1 MSETRPIRVLV
12 AKPGLDGH
20 DRGAKVIARALR
32 DAGMEVIY
40 TGIRQTPEILN
51 LCATTSRLIAWP
63 RRSRSTLQNIVER
76 LLNGDRRALAR
87 MVTLIE
93 NESPQARHYLAEL
106 HRCAGRAHIIGV
118 TGAPGA
124 GKSTL
129 ATHIVR
135 ELRRRDRK
143 IGVVAVDP
151 TSPFSGGAILGDR
164 IRMMELAGDPNVF
177 IRSMAS
183 RGSLGGLSAST
194 RDVVRAMDAAGYD
207 PIIIETVGTGQAEV
221 EVMRAAQTVLVVTAP
236 GMGDE
241 VQAIKAGILEIADI
255 FVVSKADKP
264 GADQT
269 VAELAMLLSLDP
281 QRRLHDKSK
290 PYWRIPVL
298 KTSAIKDQGITQLVD
313 AMEKHREYLVESGM
327 LMHRAQRQVVSEVQA
342 LVLHAVVNA
351 LKAHVG
357 EDEWQQMVEDITTR
371 ERDPYSVAQELE
383 ERIGLK
389 SG

>member
-1 MSETRPIRVLV
+1 M
-12 AKPGLDGH
+12 
-20 DRGAKVIARALR
+20 
-32 DAGMEVIY
+32 
-40 TGIRQTPEILN
+40 QN
-51 LCATTSRLIAWP
+51 LA
-63 RRSRSTLQNIVER
+63 ER
-76 LLNGDRRALAR
+76 LLSGDRRALAR

-93 NESPQARHYLAEL
+93 NESPQARRYLAEL
-106 HRCAGRAHIIGV
+106 HQHAGNAHIVGV

-129 ATHIVR
+129 VTRIVR

-143 IGVVAVDP
+143 VGVVAVDP
-151 TSPFSGGAILGDR
+151 TSPFTGGAILGDR

-194 RDVVRAMDAAGYD
+194 RDVVRAMDAAGYN

-221 EVMRAAQTVLVVTAP
+221 EVMRAAQTVLVVSAP

-281 QRRLHDKSK
+281 NRRLHDKSK

-313 AMEKHREYLVESGM
+313 AIEQHREYLVESGM
-327 LMHRAQRQVVSEVQA
+327 LAHRAQRQVRSEVEA
-342 LVLHAVVNA
+342 LVVHAVMNA
-351 LKAHVG
+351 LREELT
-357 EDEWQQMVEDITTR
+357 EDEWQKLLEDITTR
-371 ERDPYSVAQELE
+371 ERDPYSVAGELQ
-383 ERIGLK
+383 ERIGLRK
-389 SG
+389 S

>member
-1 MSETRPIRVLV
+1 M
-12 AKPGLDGH
+12 
-20 DRGAKVIARALR
+20 
-32 DAGMEVIY
+32 
-40 TGIRQTPEILN
+40 
-51 LCATTSRLIAWP
+51 
-63 RRSRSTLQNIVER
+63 QNIVER
-76 LLNGDRRALAR
+76 LLSGDRRALAR

-106 HRCAGRAHIIGV
+106 HQHAGHAHIIGV

-129 ATHIVR
+129 VTRLVR
-135 ELRRRDRK
+135 ELRRRDGRV
-143 IGVVAVDP
+143 GVIAVDP
-151 TSPFSGGAILGDR
+151 SSPFSGGAILGDR
-164 IRMMELAGDPNVF
+164 IRMMELAGDPSVF

-281 QRRLHDKSK
+281 NRRLHDKAK

-313 AMEKHREYLVESGM
+313 AIQQHRQYLVESGM
-327 LMHRAQRQVVSEVQA
+327 LANRAQRQVRSEVES
-342 LVLHAVVNA
+342 LVLHAVMNA
-351 LKAHVG
+351 LRDELT
-357 EDEWQQMVEDITTR
+357 EDEWQKVLEDITSR
-371 ERDPYSVAQELE
+371 QRNPYSVANELQ

-389 SG
+389 KQRYINPGSGL

>member
-1 MSETRPIRVLV
+1 
-12 AKPGLDGH
+12 
-20 DRGAKVIARALR
+20 
-32 DAGMEVIY
+32 
-40 TGIRQTPEILN
+40 
-51 LCATTSRLIAWP
+51 
-63 RRSRSTLQNIVER
+63 LQNIVER
-76 LLNGDRRALAR
+76 LLSGDRRALAR

-93 NESPQARHYLAEL
+93 NESPQAHLFLAEL
-106 HRCAGRAHIIGV
+106 HQHAGRAHIIGV

-129 ATHIVR
+129 VTRLVR
-135 ELRRRDRK
+135 ELRRRERRV
-143 IGVVAVDP
+143 GVVAVDP
-151 TSPFSGGAILGDR
+151 TSPFTGGAILGDR

-183 RGSLGGLSAST
+183 RGSLGGLSSST

-281 QRRLHDKSK
+281 NRRLHDKTK
-290 PYWRIPVL
+290 TYWRIPVL

-313 AMEKHREYLVESGM
+313 AIQQHRQYLEESGM
-327 LMHRAQRQVVSEVQA
+327 LANRAQRQVRSEVES
-342 LVLHAVVNA
+342 LVLHAVLNA
-351 LKAHVG
+351 LRDELT
-357 EDEWQQMVEDITTR
+357 EDEWLMVLEDITTR
-371 ERDPYSVAQELE
+371 QRNPYNVANELQ

-389 SG
+389 RP

>member
-1 MSETRPIRVLV
+1 M
-12 AKPGLDGH
+12 
-20 DRGAKVIARALR
+20 
-32 DAGMEVIY
+32 
-40 TGIRQTPEILN
+40 
-51 LCATTSRLIAWP
+51 C
-63 RRSRSTLQNIVER
+63 RSTAWLPKYRCALENIVER

-93 NESPQARHYLAEL
+93 NEIPAARRYLAEL
-106 HRCAGRAHIIGV
+106 HLHAGRAHIVGV

-129 ATHIVR
+129 VTHLVR

-143 IGVVAVDP
+143 VGVIAVDP
-151 TSPFSGGAILGDR
+151 TSPFTGGAILGDR
-164 IRMMELAGDPNVF
+164 IRMMELSGDPKVF

-183 RGSLGGLSAST
+183 RGNLGGLAAST
-194 RDVVRAMDAAGYD
+194 RDVVRALDAAGYN

-221 EVMRAAQTVLVVTAP
+221 EVMRTAQTVIVVAAP

-241 VQAIKAGILEIADI
+241 IQAIKAGILEIADL

-264 GADQT
+264 GSDQT

-281 QRRLHDKSK
+281 IRRTHDKTL

-298 KTSAIKDQGITQLVD
+298 KTSAIKDQGIPQVID
-313 AMEKHREYLVESGM
+313 AMEQHYQYLVESGAI
-327 LMHRAQRQVVSEVQA
+327 LTRAQRQVRSEVQA
-342 LVLHAVVNA
+342 LILNTVVNA
-351 LKAHVG
+351 LNATTT
-357 EDEWQQMVEDITTR
+357 EAEWQHMVDDINNK
-371 ERDPYSVAQELE
+371 ERDPYSVARELE

-389 SG
+389 RK

>member
-1 MSETRPIRVLV
+1 
-12 AKPGLDGH
+12 
-20 DRGAKVIARALR
+20 
-32 DAGMEVIY
+32 
-40 TGIRQTPEILN
+40 
-51 LCATTSRLIAWP
+51 
-63 RRSRSTLQNIVER
+63 LQNLAER
-76 LLNGDRRALAR
+76 LLSGDRRALAR

-93 NESPQARHYLAEL
+93 NESPQARRYLAEL
-106 HRCAGRAHIIGV
+106 HQHAGKAHIVGV

-129 ATHIVR
+129 VTHIVR

-143 IGVVAVDP
+143 VGVVAVDP
-151 TSPFSGGAILGDR
+151 TSPFTGGAILGDR
-164 IRMMELAGDPNVF
+164 IRMMELAGDPHVF

-194 RDVVRAMDAAGYD
+194 RDVVRAMDAAGYN
-207 PIIIETVGTGQAEV
+207 PILIETVGTGQAEV
-221 EVMRAAQTVLVVTAP
+221 EVMRAAQTVLVVSAP

-281 QRRLHDKSK
+281 NRRLHDKSK

-313 AMEKHREYLVESGM
+313 AIERHREYLVESGM
-327 LMHRAQRQVVSEVQA
+327 LAHRAQRQVRSEVEA
-342 LVLHAVVNA
+342 LVVHAVMNT
-351 LKAHVG
+351 LREELP
-357 EDEWQQMVEDITTR
+357 EDEWQKLLEDITTR
-371 ERDPYSVAQELE
+371 ERDPYSVAGELQA
-383 ERIGLK
+383 RIGLRK
-389 SG
+389 S

>member
-1 MSETRPIRVLV
+1 LQ
-12 AKPGLDGH
+12 D
-20 DRGAKVIARALR
+20 IA
-32 DAGMEVIY
+32 
-40 TGIRQTPEILN
+40 
-51 LCATTSRLIAWP
+51 
-63 RRSRSTLQNIVER
+63 ER

-93 NESPQARHYLAEL
+93 NEAPQARRYLAEL
-106 HRCAGRAHIIGV
+106 HQHAGRAHIIGV
-118 TGAPGA
+118 TGPPGA

-129 ATHIVR
+129 VTHLVR

-143 IGVVAVDP
+143 IGVVAIDP
-151 TSPFSGGAILGDR
+151 TSPFTGGAILGDR
-164 IRMMELAGDPNVF
+164 IRMMELAGDPLVF

-207 PIIIETVGTGQAEV
+207 PIIIETIGTGQAEV
-221 EVMRAAQTVLVVTAP
+221 EVMRAAQTVLVVSAP

-281 QRRLHDKSK
+281 NRRLHDKST

-298 KTSAIKDQGITQLVD
+298 KTSAIKDQGISQLVD
-313 AMEKHREYLVESGM
+313 AIEQHRQYLLQSGM
-327 LMHRAQRQVVSEVQA
+327 LAHRAQRQVRSEVEA
-342 LVLHAVVNA
+342 LVVHAVINA
-351 LKAHVG
+351 LKNEVTG
-357 EDEWQQMVEDITTR
+357 DEWRKVLEDITAR
-371 ERDPYSVAQELE
+371 ERDPYSVANELQK
-383 ERIGLK
+383 RIGLNNT
-389 SG
+389 

>member
-1 MSETRPIRVLV
+1 
-12 AKPGLDGH
+12 
-20 DRGAKVIARALR
+20 
-32 DAGMEVIY
+32 
-40 TGIRQTPEILN
+40 
-51 LCATTSRLIAWP
+51 
-63 RRSRSTLQNIVER
+63 
-76 LLNGDRRALAR
+76 

-93 NESPQARHYLAEL
+93 NESPQARRYLAEL
-106 HRCAGRAHIIGV
+106 HQSAGRAHVIGV

-129 ATHIVR
+129 VTHLVR
-135 ELRRRDRK
+135 EFRRRDRK

-151 TSPFSGGAILGDR
+151 SSPFTGGAILGDR
-164 IRMMELAGDPNVF
+164 IRMMELAGDPHVF

-194 RDVVRAMDAAGYD
+194 RDVVRAMDAAGYN
-207 PIIIETVGTGQAEV
+207 PIIIETIGTGQAEV
-221 EVMRAAQTVLVVTAP
+221 EVMRAAHTVLVVSAP

-281 QRRLHDKSK
+281 HRRHHDKSK

-313 AMEKHREYLVESGM
+313 AIEQHHQYLLESNM
-327 LMHRAQRQVVSEVQA
+327 LANRMQRQVRSEVES
-342 LVLHAVVNA
+342 LVLHAVILA
-351 LKAHVG
+351 LRAKVTEA
-357 EDEWQQMVEDITTR
+357 EWQQLMEDITTR
-371 ERDPYSVAQELE
+371 ERDPYSVAIELQQ
-383 ERIGLK
+383 RIGLNDV
-389 SG
+389 

>member
-1 MSETRPIRVLV
+1 M
-12 AKPGLDGH
+12 
-20 DRGAKVIARALR
+20 
-32 DAGMEVIY
+32 
-40 TGIRQTPEILN
+40 
-51 LCATTSRLIAWP
+51 
-63 RRSRSTLQNIVER
+63 QNIVER
-76 LLNGDRRALAR
+76 LLSGDRRALAR

-93 NESPQARHYLAEL
+93 NESPQAHLFLAEL
-106 HRCAGRAHIIGV
+106 HQHAGRAHIIGV

-129 ATHIVR
+129 VTRLVR
-135 ELRRRDRK
+135 ELRRRERRV
-143 IGVVAVDP
+143 GVVAVDP
-151 TSPFSGGAILGDR
+151 TSPFTGGAILGDR

-183 RGSLGGLSAST
+183 RGSLGGLSSST

-269 VAELAMLLSLDP
+269 VAELAMLLSLAP
-281 QRRLHDKSK
+281 NRRLHDKTK

-313 AMEKHREYLVESGM
+313 AIQQHRQYLEESGM
-327 LMHRAQRQVVSEVQA
+327 LANRAQRQVRSEVES
-342 LVLHAVVNA
+342 LVLHAVLNA
-351 LKAHVG
+351 LRDELT
-357 EDEWQQMVEDITTR
+357 EDEWQMVLEDITTR
-371 ERDPYSVAQELE
+371 QRNPYNVANELQ

-389 SG
+389 RP

>member
-1 MSETRPIRVLV
+1 MQ
-12 AKPGLDGH
+12 GL
-20 DRGAKVIARALR
+20 
-32 DAGMEVIY
+32 
-40 TGIRQTPEILN
+40 
-51 LCATTSRLIAWP
+51 
-63 RRSRSTLQNIVER
+63 VER
-76 LLNGDRRALAR
+76 LLSGDRRALAR

-93 NESPQARHYLAEL
+93 NNAPVARQYLAEL
-106 HRCAGRAHIIGV
+106 HLHAGGGHIIGI

-129 ATHIVR
+129 VTHMVR
-135 ELRRRDRK
+135 ELRLRDRK
-143 IGVVAVDP
+143 VGVVAVDP
-151 TSPFSGGAILGDR
+151 SSPFSGGAILGDR

-221 EVMRAAQTVLVVTAP
+221 EVMRAAQTVLVVAAP

-255 FVVSKADKP
+255 FVISKADKP

-281 QRRLHDKSK
+281 ERRLHDKSK

-298 KTSAIKDQGITQLVD
+298 KTSAIKDQGIVELIDTI
-313 AMEKHREYLVESGM
+313 ERHRAYLIESGM
-327 LMHRAQRQVVSEVQA
+327 LSHRAQRQVRSEVQA
-342 LVLHAVVNA
+342 LLIHAMMESLHQLVS
-351 LKAHVG
+351 
-357 EDEWQQMVEDITTR
+357 EDEWRALIEDITTR
-371 ERDPYSVAQELE
+371 ERDPYSVAQELQE
-383 ERIGLK
+383 KIGLK
-389 SG
+389 

>member
-1 MSETRPIRVLV
+1 LQ
-12 AKPGLDGH
+12 D
-20 DRGAKVIARALR
+20 IA
-32 DAGMEVIY
+32 
-40 TGIRQTPEILN
+40 
-51 LCATTSRLIAWP
+51 
-63 RRSRSTLQNIVER
+63 ER
-76 LLNGDRRALAR
+76 LLSGDRRALAR

-93 NESPQARHYLAEL
+93 NEAPQARRYLAAL
-106 HRCAGRAHIIGV
+106 HQYAGRAHIIGV
-118 TGAPGA
+118 TGPPGA

-129 ATHIVR
+129 VTHMVR

-143 IGVVAVDP
+143 IGVVAIDP
-151 TSPFSGGAILGDR
+151 TSPFTGGAILGDR

-207 PIIIETVGTGQAEV
+207 PIIIETIGTGQAEV
-221 EVMRAAQTVLVVTAP
+221 EVMRAAQTVLVVSAP

-255 FVVSKADKP
+255 FVVSKSDKP

-281 QRRLHDKSK
+281 NRRQHDKSK

-298 KTSAIKDQGITQLVD
+298 KTSAIKDQGISQLVD
-313 AMEKHREYLVESGM
+313 AIEQHRQYLLESGM
-327 LMHRAQRQVVSEVQA
+327 LAHRAQRQVRSEVEA
-342 LVLHAVVNA
+342 LVAHAVINA
-351 LKAHVG
+351 LKNEVTG
-357 EDEWQQMVEDITTR
+357 DEWQKMLEDITAR
-371 ERDPYSVAQELE
+371 ERDPYSVANELQK
-383 ERIGLK
+383 RIGLNN
-389 SG
+389 S

>member
-1 MSETRPIRVLV
+1 MQ
-12 AKPGLDGH
+12 D
-20 DRGAKVIARALR
+20 LR
-32 DAGMEVIY
+32 
-40 TGIRQTPEILN
+40 
-51 LCATTSRLIAWP
+51 
-63 RRSRSTLQNIVER
+63 ER

-93 NESPQARHYLAEL
+93 NESPVARQALAEL
-106 HRCAGRAHIIGV
+106 HQHTGRAHIVGV

-129 ATHIVR
+129 VTHLVR
-135 ELRRRDRK
+135 ELRKRERK
-143 IGVVAVDP
+143 VGVVAVDP
-151 TSPFSGGAILGDR
+151 SSPFTGGALLGDR
-164 IRMMELAGDPNVF
+164 IRMMELAGDPKVF

-221 EVMRAAQTVLVVTAP
+221 AVMRTAQTVLVVCAP

-255 FVVSKADKP
+255 FVVSKADRP

-269 VAELAMLLSLDP
+269 VAELSMMLSLDP
-281 QRRLHDKSK
+281 TRRQHDKTR

-298 KTSAIKDQGITQLVD
+298 KTSALKDQGLVELAD
-313 AMEKHREYLVESGM
+313 AIQRHQMYLEESGM
-327 LMHRAQRQVVSEVQA
+327 LTNRTQRQVRSEIET
-342 LVLHAVVNA
+342 LILHAVSNA
-351 LKAHVG
+351 LKRQVS
-357 EDEWQQMVEDITTR
+357 EEEWRHLVEDVTTR
-371 ERDPYSVAQELE
+371 ERDPYSVAAELE
-383 ERIGLK
+383 QRIGLRNP
-389 SG
+389 

>member
-1 MSETRPIRVLV
+1 
-12 AKPGLDGH
+12 
-20 DRGAKVIARALR
+20 
-32 DAGMEVIY
+32 
-40 TGIRQTPEILN
+40 
-51 LCATTSRLIAWP
+51 
-63 RRSRSTLQNIVER
+63 LQNITER
-76 LLNGDRRALAR
+76 LLSGDRRALAR

-93 NESPQARHYLAEL
+93 NESPQARRYLAEL
-106 HRCAGRAHIIGV
+106 HQSAGRAHIIGV

-129 ATHIVR
+129 VTHLVR
-135 ELRRRDRK
+135 EFRHRDRK

-151 TSPFSGGAILGDR
+151 SSPFTGGAILGDR

-194 RDVVRAMDAAGYD
+194 RDVVRAMDAAGYN
-207 PIIIETVGTGQAEV
+207 PIIIETIGTGQAEV
-221 EVMRAAQTVLVVTAP
+221 EVMRAAHTVLVVSAP

-290 PYWRIPVL
+290 PYWRILVL
-298 KTSAIKDQGITQLVD
+298 KTSAIKDQGIIQLVD
-313 AMEKHREYLVESGM
+313 AIGQHYQYLIESSM
-327 LMHRAQRQVVSEVQA
+327 LANRMQRQVRSEVEA
-342 LVLHAVVNA
+342 LVLHAVILA
-351 LKAHVG
+351 LRAEVT
-357 EDEWQQMVEDITTR
+357 EAEWQQLVEDITTR
-371 ERDPYSVAQELE
+371 ERDPYSVAIELQK
-383 ERIGLK
+383 RVGLDTL
-389 SG
+389 

>member
-1 MSETRPIRVLV
+1 
-12 AKPGLDGH
+12 
-20 DRGAKVIARALR
+20 
-32 DAGMEVIY
+32 
-40 TGIRQTPEILN
+40 
-51 LCATTSRLIAWP
+51 
-63 RRSRSTLQNIVER
+63 LQNITER

-93 NESPQARHYLAEL
+93 NESPRARSYLAEL
-106 HRCAGRAHIIGV
+106 HQSAGRAHIIGV

-129 ATHIVR
+129 VTHLVR
-135 ELRRRDRK
+135 EFRRRERK

-151 TSPFSGGAILGDR
+151 SSPFTGGAILGDR

-183 RGSLGGLSAST
+183 RGSLGGLSAAT
-194 RDVVRAMDAAGYD
+194 RDVVRAMDAAGYN
-207 PIIIETVGTGQAEV
+207 PIIIETIGTGQAEV
-221 EVMRAAQTVLVVTAP
+221 EVMRAAQTVLVVSAP

-241 VQAIKAGILEIADI
+241 IQAIKAGILEIADV

-281 QRRLHDKSK
+281 QRRQHDKSR

-313 AMEKHREYLVESGM
+313 AIEQHYQYLVGSDM
-327 LMHRAQRQVVSEVQA
+327 LANRTQRQVRSEVEA
-342 LVLHAVVNA
+342 LVLHSVMLA
-351 LKAHVG
+351 LKDKVSDA
-357 EDEWQQMVEDITTR
+357 EWQQLMQDITR
-371 ERDPYSVAQELE
+371 RDRDPYSVAIELQ
-383 ERIGLK
+383 ERIGLHHT
-389 SG
+389 

>member
-1 MSETRPIRVLV
+1 M
-12 AKPGLDGH
+12 
-20 DRGAKVIARALR
+20 
-32 DAGMEVIY
+32 
-40 TGIRQTPEILN
+40 QN
-51 LCATTSRLIAWP
+51 L
-63 RRSRSTLQNIVER
+63 VER
-76 LLNGDRRALAR
+76 LLDGDRRALAR

-93 NESPQARHYLAEL
+93 NDMPIARRYLAEL
-106 HRCAGRAHIIGV
+106 HVHGGQAQIVGV

-129 ATHIVR
+129 VTHMVR
-135 ELRRRDRK
+135 ELRRRERK
-143 IGVVAVDP
+143 VGVVAVDP
-151 TSPFSGGAILGDR
+151 SSPFSGGAILGDR

-194 RDVVRAMDAAGYD
+194 RDVVRAMDAAGYN
-207 PIIIETVGTGQAEV
+207 PIIIETLGTGQAEV

-281 QRRLHDKSK
+281 TRRQHDKTK

-298 KTSAIKDQGITQLVD
+298 KTAAIKDQGISQLVD
-313 AMEKHREYLVESGM
+313 AIQDHYAYLAESGM
-327 LMHRAQRQVVSEVQA
+327 LAQRAQRQVRSEVQA
-342 LVLHAVVNA
+342 LLGQALINA
-351 LKAHVG
+351 LRQTVS
-357 EDEWQQMVEDITTR
+357 EDEWHQLIEDITSR
-371 ERDPYSVAQELE
+371 ERDPYSVASQLQ

-389 SG
+389 T

>member
-1 MSETRPIRVLV
+1 
-12 AKPGLDGH
+12 
-20 DRGAKVIARALR
+20 
-32 DAGMEVIY
+32 
-40 TGIRQTPEILN
+40 
-51 LCATTSRLIAWP
+51 
-63 RRSRSTLQNIVER
+63 LQDIVER
-76 LLNGDRRALAR
+76 LLSGDRRALAR

-93 NESPQARHYLAEL
+93 NESPQARRYLAEL
-106 HRCAGRAHIIGV
+106 HQHAGHAHIIGV

-129 ATHIVR
+129 VTHMVR

-143 IGVVAVDP
+143 VGVVAVDP
-151 TSPFSGGAILGDR
+151 TSPFTGGAILGDR
-164 IRMMELAGDPNVF
+164 IRMMELASDPNVF

-207 PIIIETVGTGQAEV
+207 PIIIETIGTGQAEV
-221 EVMRAAQTVLVVTAP
+221 EVMRAAHTVLVVSAP

-281 QRRLHDKSK
+281 NRRLHDKSK

-313 AMEKHREYLVESGM
+313 AIERHRQYLVESDM
-327 LMHRAQRQVVSEVQA
+327 LANRAQRQVRSEVES
-342 LVLHAVVNA
+342 LVLHAVMNA
-351 LKAHVG
+351 LGAEVT
-357 EDEWQQMVEDITTR
+357 DDQWQKMLEDISTR
-371 ERDPYSVAQELE
+371 ERDPYSVANELQ

-389 SG
+389 PV

>member
-1 MSETRPIRVLV
+1 M
-12 AKPGLDGH
+12 
-20 DRGAKVIARALR
+20 
-32 DAGMEVIY
+32 
-40 TGIRQTPEILN
+40 
-51 LCATTSRLIAWP
+51 
-63 RRSRSTLQNIVER
+63 QNITER
-76 LLNGDRRALAR
+76 LLSGDRRALAR

-93 NESPQARHYLAEL
+93 NESPLARRYLAEL
-106 HRCAGRAHIIGV
+106 HQSAGRGHIIGV

-129 ATHIVR
+129 VTHLVR
-135 ELRRRDRK
+135 EFRRRDRK

-151 TSPFSGGAILGDR
+151 SSPFSGGAILGDR

-183 RGSLGGLSAST
+183 RGSLGGLSAAT
-194 RDVVRAMDAAGYD
+194 RDVVRAMDAAGYN
-207 PIIIETVGTGQAEV
+207 PIIIETIGTGQAEV
-221 EVMRAAQTVLVVTAP
+221 EVMRAAQTVLVVSAP

-281 QRRLHDKSK
+281 QRRQHDKSK

-313 AMEKHREYLVESGM
+313 AIEQHYQYLVESHM
-327 LMHRAQRQVVSEVQA
+327 LANRTQRQVRSEVES
-342 LVLHAVVNA
+342 LILHAVVLA
-351 LKAHVG
+351 LKDKVTDA
-357 EDEWQQMVEDITTR
+357 EWQQLMQDITSR
-371 ERDPYSVAQELE
+371 ERDPYSVAIELQ
-383 ERIGLK
+383 ERIGLHHT
-389 SG
+389 

>member
-1 MSETRPIRVLV
+1 M
-12 AKPGLDGH
+12 
-20 DRGAKVIARALR
+20 
-32 DAGMEVIY
+32 
-40 TGIRQTPEILN
+40 
-51 LCATTSRLIAWP
+51 
-63 RRSRSTLQNIVER
+63 QNIVER
-76 LLNGDRRALAR
+76 LLSGDRRALAR

-93 NESPQARHYLAEL
+93 NESPQAHLFLAEL
-106 HRCAGRAHIIGV
+106 HQHAGRAHIIGV

-129 ATHIVR
+129 VTRLVR
-135 ELRRRDRK
+135 ELRRRERRV
-143 IGVVAVDP
+143 GVVAVDP
-151 TSPFSGGAILGDR
+151 TSPFTGGAILGDR

-183 RGSLGGLSAST
+183 RGSLGGLSSST

-281 QRRLHDKSK
+281 NRRLHDQTK

-298 KTSAIKDQGITQLVD
+298 KTSAIKDQGIIQLVD
-313 AMEKHREYLVESGM
+313 AIQQHRQYLEESGM
-327 LMHRAQRQVVSEVQA
+327 LANRAQRQVRSEVES
-342 LVLHAVVNA
+342 LVLHAVLNA
-351 LKAHVG
+351 LRDELT
-357 EDEWQQMVEDITTR
+357 EDEWQMVLEDITTR
-371 ERDPYSVAQELE
+371 QRNPYNVANELQ

-389 SG
+389 RP

>member
-1 MSETRPIRVLV
+1 M
-12 AKPGLDGH
+12 
-20 DRGAKVIARALR
+20 
-32 DAGMEVIY
+32 
-40 TGIRQTPEILN
+40 QN
-51 LCATTSRLIAWP
+51 LA
-63 RRSRSTLQNIVER
+63 ER
-76 LLNGDRRALAR
+76 LLSGDRRALAR

-93 NESPQARHYLAEL
+93 NESPQARRYLAEL
-106 HRCAGRAHIIGV
+106 HQHAGNAHIVGV

-129 ATHIVR
+129 VTHIVR

-143 IGVVAVDP
+143 VGVVAVDP
-151 TSPFSGGAILGDR
+151 TSPFTGGAILGDR
-164 IRMMELAGDPNVF
+164 IRMMELAGDPHVF

-194 RDVVRAMDAAGYD
+194 RDVVRAMDAAGYN

-221 EVMRAAQTVLVVTAP
+221 EVMRAAQTVLVVSAP

-281 QRRLHDKSK
+281 NRRLHDKSK

-313 AMEKHREYLVESGM
+313 AIEQHREYLVESGM
-327 LMHRAQRQVVSEVQA
+327 LAHRAQRQVRSEVEA
-342 LVLHAVVNA
+342 LVVHAVMNA
-351 LKAHVG
+351 LREELP
-357 EDEWQQMVEDITTR
+357 EDEWQKLLEDITTR
-371 ERDPYSVAQELE
+371 ERDPYSVAGELQ
-383 ERIGLK
+383 ERIGLRK
-389 SG
+389 S

>member
-1 MSETRPIRVLV
+1 M
-12 AKPGLDGH
+12 
-20 DRGAKVIARALR
+20 
-32 DAGMEVIY
+32 
-40 TGIRQTPEILN
+40 
-51 LCATTSRLIAWP
+51 
-63 RRSRSTLQNIVER
+63 QNIVER
-76 LLNGDRRALAR
+76 LLSGDRRALAR

-93 NESPQARHYLAEL
+93 NEAPQARRYLAEL
-106 HRCAGRAHIIGV
+106 HQHSGHAHIIGV

-129 ATHIVR
+129 VTHMVR
-135 ELRRRDRK
+135 ELRLRDRK
-143 IGVVAVDP
+143 VGVVAVDP
-151 TSPFSGGAILGDR
+151 TSPFTGGAILGDR

-207 PIIIETVGTGQAEV
+207 PIVIETVGTGQVEV
-221 EVMRAAQTVLVVTAP
+221 EVMRAAHTVLVVSAP

-269 VAELAMLLSLDP
+269 VAELAMLLSLDLN
-281 QRRLHDKSK
+281 RRLHDKSK

-298 KTSAIKDQGITQLVD
+298 KTSAIKDQGITHLVD
-313 AMEKHREYLVESGM
+313 AIERHRQYLLESGM
-327 LMHRAQRQVVSEVQA
+327 LANRAQRQVRSEVES
-342 LVLHAVVNA
+342 LVLHAVMTA
-351 LKAHVG
+351 LRAEVT
-357 EDEWQQMVEDITTR
+357 DDQWQKMLEDITTR
-371 ERDPYSVAQELE
+371 ERDPYSIANELQ

-389 SG
+389 AVVPPFD

>member
-1 MSETRPIRVLV
+1 M
-12 AKPGLDGH
+12 
-20 DRGAKVIARALR
+20 
-32 DAGMEVIY
+32 
-40 TGIRQTPEILN
+40 QN
-51 LCATTSRLIAWP
+51 LA
-63 RRSRSTLQNIVER
+63 ER
-76 LLNGDRRALAR
+76 LLSGDRRALAR

-93 NESPQARHYLAEL
+93 NESPQARRYLAEL
-106 HRCAGRAHIIGV
+106 HQHAGKAHIVGV

-129 ATHIVR
+129 VTHIVR

-143 IGVVAVDP
+143 VGVVAVDP
-151 TSPFSGGAILGDR
+151 TSPFTGGAILGDR

-194 RDVVRAMDAAGYD
+194 RDVVRAMDAAGYN

-221 EVMRAAQTVLVVTAP
+221 EVMRAAQTVLVVSAP

-281 QRRLHDKSK
+281 NRRLHDKSK

-313 AMEKHREYLVESGM
+313 AIEQHREYLVESGM
-327 LMHRAQRQVVSEVQA
+327 LAHRAQRQVRSEVEA
-342 LVLHAVVNA
+342 LVVHAVMNA
-351 LKAHVG
+351 LREELT
-357 EDEWQQMVEDITTR
+357 EDEWQKLLEDITTR
-371 ERDPYSVAQELE
+371 ERDPYSVAGELQ
-383 ERIGLK
+383 ERIGLRK
-389 SG
+389 S